1 MLLLCLSLI
10 LSLINIFCLG
20 GSSQKSSFLR
30 ILETRVLILLL
41 LSTFKKLIFAR
52 LIFVDFRVF
61 FGKFTKN
68 LILQSYIELVP
79 VLKSNILLLQ
89 FALIFGNF
97 ATTYS
102 PSEPVKLRT
111 KINSPEIGT
120 NLHPRKLIFR
130 SYAISM
136 I

>member
-1 MLLLCLSLI
+1 MLLLYLSLI

-30 ILETRVLILLL
+30 ILETRLLILLL

-79 VLKSNILLLQ
+79 VLKNNILLLW

-102 PSEPVKLRT
+102 LSTMSTVNKTDEYSNHKRVHP
-111 KINSPEIGT
+111 
-120 NLHPRKLIFR
+120 NLSNFERK
-130 SYAISM
+130 
-136 I
+136 

>member
-1 MLLLCLSLI
+1 MLLLYLSLI

-30 ILETRVLILLL
+30 ILETRLLILLL

-68 LILQSYIELVP
+68 LILQSYTELVP
-79 VLKSNILLLQ
+79 VLKSNILLLW

-97 ATTYS
+97 ATTYPLS
-102 PSEPVKLRT
+102 TMSTVNKTDEYSNHKRVHP
-111 KINSPEIGT
+111 
-120 NLHPRKLIFR
+120 NLSNFERK
-130 SYAISM
+130 
-136 I
+136 

>member
-1 MLLLCLSLI
+1 MLLLYLSLI

-30 ILETRVLILLL
+30 ILETRLLILLL

-79 VLKSNILLLQ
+79 VLKSNILLLW
-89 FALIFGNF
+89 FALILT
-97 ATTYS
+97 A
-102 PSEPVKLRT
+102 E
-111 KINSPEIGT
+111 
-120 NLHPRKLIFR
+120 
-130 SYAISM
+130 
-136 I
+136 

>member
-1 MLLLCLSLI
+1 MLLLYLSLI

-30 ILETRVLILLL
+30 ILETRLLILLL
-41 LSTFKKLIFAR
+41 LSTFKK

-79 VLKSNILLLQ
+79 VLKSNILLLW

-102 PSEPVKLRT
+102 LSTMSTVNKTDEYSNHKRVHP
-111 KINSPEIGT
+111 
-120 NLHPRKLIFR
+120 NLSNFERK
-130 SYAISM
+130 
-136 I
+136 